1 MWDVQNVRCWGCRM
15 FRMWNVLDVGCLGY
29 QGCWVFRMWGAGG
42 VRCSGCGIQDVSWDV
57 GCQFIKCHFSVLLT
71 FKSLK
76 ENPPVRRNLQVS
88 LETFVY
94 GNIIIL
100 IYFKVKLV
108 SLYIIYK
115 LYLLYYI
122 QIDIYLY
129 LHVYIY
135 ICIHRISIY
144 MYSIIVQY
152 NIVQYIYIYIYICIY
167 LYICI
172 IYVYIE
178 RGTYI
183 LDNLDNLI
191 EIVQLLITLL
201 K

>member
-76 ENPPVRRNLQVS
+76 ENPPVLQIF
-88 LETFVY
+88 LETFVD

-122 QIDIYLY
+122 YIYIFIFTCIY
-129 LHVYIY
+129 IYIYIYIY

-144 MYSIIVQY
+144 LYSIIQY
-152 NIVQYIYIYIYICIY
+152 NICIYICIY

-178 RGTYI
+178 RWTYI

>member
-76 ENPPVRRNLQVS
+76 ENPPVLQIF

-122 QIDIYLY
+122 
-129 LHVYIY
+129 YIY
-135 ICIHRISIY
+135 IFIFTCIYIYIY
-144 MYSIIVQY
+144 MYTQNIYISVQY
-152 NIVQYIYIYIYICIY
+152 NIVQYMYIYMYIFIYMYYICIY
-167 LYICI
+167 REMD
-172 IYVYIE
+172 IYT
-178 RGTYI
+178 G
-183 LDNLDNLI
+183 
-191 EIVQLLITLL
+191 
-201 K
+201 